1 MMSRLLLALACSGW
15 ICTVS
20 CTAGPRPQPDPT
32 RSRRLTA
39 YSFIEEGKLI
49 LLVVNVEAA
58 RYRAG
63 EKYLPLLV
71 AVGNRGV
78 RQPLRVTRESFYL
91 VGPEGQRTGVAS
103 TAEVI
108 RDYHYISLDRRIL
121 ADLGYLEAK
130 FDFYRFM
137 PTNFFPNPSG
147 RNVIRDRT
155 GIPRLTY
162 FADLFYFPMPEG
174 GIRERRFD
182 LFFTDKELEDPVFV
196 TFEITPA
203 RAN

>member
-1 MMSRLLLALACSGW
+1 MISRLLLALVCSGW

-20 CTAGPRPQPDPT
+20 CSVGPRLQPDPA

-49 LLVVNVEAA
+49 LLIVNVEAA

-78 RQPLRVTRESFYL
+78 HEPLRVTRESFYL
-91 VGPEGQRTGVAS
+91 VDPEGHRTGVAS

-108 RDYHYISLDRRIL
+108 RGYSYISFDRRIL
-121 ADLGYLEAK
+121 ADRGYLETK

-147 RNVIRDRT
+147 FRTIRDRT
-155 GIPRLTY
+155 EIPRLTY
-162 FADLFYFPMPEG
+162 FADMLYFWMPEG
-174 GIRERRFD
+174 GIRNRRFD
-182 LFFTDKELEDPVFV
+182 LFFEDKELEDPVFV